1 MNIQREGERVYKKTL
16 IHYIPAVLVPAITNI
31 FLTLGLARILDLNI
45 YGDYT
50 YLTSIAVVVTSI
62 LSQWLVQSIQKFY
75 YVDKE
80 KEEYIL
86 LINNFKAALIYLF
99 IISFVVWSFNKVFL
113 NTNDGFINNLL
124 GLIMLFSS
132 QSLLAVKVA
141 EYAAKYQVKHIRN
154 LNIQQSFLKLI
165 FLTAYLLL
173 VNAYQLNEI
182 IVMIAFPAFLNL
194 LYFIGRDKEI
204 RDISRINYFTM
215 NSSSKELFNIHLRKS
230 LAYGLPMTGW
240 FIGTNLLGVGDRII
254 LKFFTD
260 SSQVGVYSANYTLV
274 STGIAL
280 LVSPLLQAA
289 HPIIMNYGQKEK
301 QSPEEIALFIEK
313 LSRKFIMVSMLMVVF
328 LFFYYKKISLLLFGS
343 EYQAGAIII
352 PLSIL
357 GIFFWNY
364 SMYGHKGIELLGRPL
379 QMMKYVL
386 YSALINTVL
395 NIVLIPI
402 MGIKGAGIA
411 TLIAYISYAFM
422 IKVNSRHNI
431 RWIINYKYIGSLAV
445 IYSVLCFLLS
455 PLINLVLDY
464 IIKVMN

>member
-154 LNIQQSFLKLI
+154 LNIQQSFL
-165 FLTAYLLL
+165 
-173 VNAYQLNEI
+173 
-182 IVMIAFPAFLNL
+182 
-194 LYFIGRDKEI
+194 
-204 RDISRINYFTM
+204 
-215 NSSSKELFNIHLRKS
+215 
-230 LAYGLPMTGW
+230 
-240 FIGTNLLGVGDRII
+240 
-254 LKFFTD
+254 
-260 SSQVGVYSANYTLV
+260 
-274 STGIAL
+274 
-280 LVSPLLQAA
+280 
-289 HPIIMNYGQKEK
+289 
-301 QSPEEIALFIEK
+301 
-313 LSRKFIMVSMLMVVF
+313 
-328 LFFYYKKISLLLFGS
+328 
-343 EYQAGAIII
+343 
-352 PLSIL
+352 
-357 GIFFWNY
+357 
-364 SMYGHKGIELLGRPL
+364 
-379 QMMKYVL
+379 
-386 YSALINTVL
+386 
-395 NIVLIPI
+395 
-402 MGIKGAGIA
+402 
-411 TLIAYISYAFM
+411 
-422 IKVNSRHNI
+422 
-431 RWIINYKYIGSLAV
+431 
-445 IYSVLCFLLS
+445 
-455 PLINLVLDY
+455 
-464 IIKVMN
+464 